1 MVFHCHHDFSL
12 DTKCEWTFLTSFV
25 AQYNKEHK
33 TDFQRFRCL
42 DVELRNTAKPE
53 VLLVDSSNGNTMVIE
68 RKSIV
73 WPSIYIADHKA
84 WHRKAERLAKANN
97 GYFEEFLPWDD
108 KKKLMGQ
115 RKDAVQG
122 FSQAFGSTLP
132 VVADKFANGL
142 TQFVS
147 TLFSSLGKRIV
158 LRMMMWRGLSE
169 RPTCRRKLTKCRAH
183 VTNGK
188 TRKNTEWHGD
198 KCGDKMWNCSNV

>member
-42 DVELRNTAKPE
+42 DVELRNTAQPE

-108 KKKLMGQ
+108 PEKLMGQ

-132 VVADKFANGL
+132 VVADKLRKWPHAIRIYVV
-142 TQFVS
+142 QFIGEADCIADDDVE
-147 TLFSSLGKRIV
+147 RIV
-158 LRMMMWRGLSE
+158 READMPPEIDQVWGACHEWQNEEEYRVAWRQM
-169 RPTCRRKLTKCRAH
+169 R
-183 VTNGK
+183 
-188 TRKNTEWHGD
+188 
-198 KCGDKMWNCSNV
+198 